1 MVRLGVAFVAGG
13 VAGALLLRWYIM
25 THPGEIVG
33 DVIADKLGLAKDGAG
48 RKFITGVGGIIDQQV
63 VQ

>member
-1 MVRLGVAFVAGG
+1 MIRLGLAFVAGG

-25 THPGEIVG
+25 THPGAIVG
-33 DVIADKLGLAKDGAG
+33 DVLAEKLGLDKESAGGKFVRGLGGAVDEA
-48 RKFITGVGGIIDQQV
+48 F